1 MSTWEIFN
9 QTTMGTGLDPVT
21 FPGMGPLRE
30 ICLGNDKNSKFSHIK
45 QFQIFFSVSQ
55 PLIFLKCL
63 RLSGRYVI
71 RLQRER
77 C

>member
-1 MSTWEIFN
+1 MSTDCN
-9 QTTMGTGLDPVT
+9 GNR
-21 FPGMGPLRE
+21 LRSRHIPWYGATKGK
-30 ICLGNDKNSKFSHIK
+30 ICLGNDENSTFSHIK
-45 QFQIFFSVSQ
+45 QFQIFLSVSQ

-63 RLSGRYVI
+63 CLSGRYVI